1 MDPHRISTAE
11 QLREVVGE
19 ELPLAQAKV
28 FSEIEETAEAFIRA
42 SPFLLLSTADAAGN
56 IDVSPKGDPAGFV
69 RVEDPKTL
77 VIPDRT
83 GNKMVLGHLNVLQN
97 PKVGMIFFV
106 PGTPETLRLS
116 GVAELS
122 RDPSLL
128 ASMEARGQPAV
139 LAMRVH
145 VEEVF
150 FHCPKAFMRSK
161 LWEPAS
167 WGERRRI
174 SMGKLIAKRL
184 QKDEKFAQAID
195 DFTEE
200 SRQELAKRIRG

>member
-1 MDPHRISTAE
+1 MDPHRISTAQ

-19 ELPLAQAKV
+19 ELPLTAAKV
-28 FSEIEETAEAFIRA
+28 FPELEETAEAFIRA
-42 SPFLLLSTADAAGN
+42 SPFLILSTADAKGN
-56 IDVSPKGDPAGFV
+56 IDVSPKGDPPGFV
-69 RVEDPKTL
+69 RIENSKTL
-77 VIPDRT
+77 LIPDRT
-83 GNKMVLGHLNVLQN
+83 GNKMALGHLNVLEN
-97 PKVGMIFFV
+97 PKVGLIFLL

-128 ASMEARGQPAV
+128 ASMEVRGKPAV
-139 LAMRVH
+139 LAIRVH

-161 LWEPAS
+161 LWDSAS

-174 SMGKLIAKRL
+174 SMGKILARRL
-184 QKDEKFAQAID
+184 DKDTKFAQAID
-195 DFTEE
+195 DFTEQ
-200 SRQELAKRIRG
+200 SRQELAKRI